1 MAFNTLIIE
10 KKSGYAIVKL
20 HRPHEMNA
28 ISQEMCK
35 EIYCA
40 FVDLENDKDVRSI
53 IITGGEY
60 VFSAGMDIK
69 EISSLPNV
77 QIEEYFET
85 MKKYVKKIYSC
96 KKPVIA
102 AVGGIALG
110 GGFNMITVCDLVV
123 ASESAIFCHPEL
135 KFGFNPLFHPL
146 SQMVGLNKA
155 KEIAM
160 LGEPI
165 GANESLKI
173 GLVNKVAQPE
183 KFMQE
188 AENMAEVLA
197 KRSTKAVEELKNI
210 SSIVPLMDKMAAV
223 DLEFSIGAMLFARD
237 ECKTHMN
244 EVLFLEKLRKKKHNE
259 TQVSETK

>member
-10 KKSGYAIVKL
+10 KKNGYAIVKL
-20 HRPHEMNA
+20 NRPHDMNA
-28 ISQEMCK
+28 ISREMCS
-35 EIYCA
+35 ELYSA
-40 FVDLENDKDVRSI
+40 FADLEIDNEVKSI
-53 IITGGEY
+53 VITGGEF

-69 EISSLPNV
+69 EVTTLSNE
-77 QIEEYFET
+77 QGEEYFES

-96 KKPVIA
+96 TKPVIA

-110 GGFNMITVCDLVV
+110 GGFNIVTVCDLVV

-135 KFGFNPLFHPL
+135 KLGFHPL
-146 SQMVGLNKA
+146 FYPLSQIVGLTKA
-155 KEIAM
+155 KEIVM

-197 KRSTKAVEELKNI
+197 KRSPRAIAELRNAC
-210 SSIVPLMDKMAAV
+210 SVVPVMDKMAAI
-223 DLEFSIGAMLFARD
+223 DMEFSIAKMLFLHE
-237 ECKTHMN
+237 ECKDHMN
-244 EVLFLEKLRKKKHNE
+244 EVLFMEKMRKKR
-259 TQVSETK
+259 